1 MKEIWEDHHKQM
13 KEIDLKYKRNL
24 KWAFTILGL
33 ILITVATTSLI
44 LTRFELT

>member
-24 KWAFTILGL
+24 KRAFTVLGL
-33 ILITVATTSLI
+33 IIFIFAFLLYKY
-44 LTRFELT
+44 

>member
-24 KWAFTILGL
+24 KRAFSVLGL
-33 ILITVATTSLI
+33 II
-44 LTRFELT
+44 LVLTFLLYKY